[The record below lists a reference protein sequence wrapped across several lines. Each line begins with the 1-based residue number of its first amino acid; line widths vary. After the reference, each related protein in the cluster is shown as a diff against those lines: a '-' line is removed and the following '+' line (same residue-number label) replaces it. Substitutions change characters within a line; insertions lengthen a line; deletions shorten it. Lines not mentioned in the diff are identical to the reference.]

1 MDNESVTEKED
12 KMQGMMQRRHSLGS
26 IVTEVLLSIQ
36 GILGLLFS
44 LPLLAGLLAPGR
56 PVIVS
61 GRAIFAGPAG
71 GVSLVVA
78 LASFVIAWGLWMW
91 KPWAHQRTVLL
102 EIISLA
108 LWAFELIEPD
118 INRGV
123 PLARMII
130 AALILVCLYASPS
143 LRALSRA

>member
-1 MDNESVTEKED
+1 MIAKFKEYR
-12 KMQGMMQRRHSLGS
+12 MQGMIQRRHSLGS
-26 IVTEVLLSIQ
+26 IVTVVLLGIQ
-36 GILGLLFS
+36 GVLGLFFS

-61 GRAIFAGPAG
+61 GTAIFAGPAG

-78 LASFVIAWGLWMW
+78 LASLIITWGLWMW

-102 EIISLA
+102 EVISLA
-108 LWAFELIEPD
+108 LGAFELMEPG
-118 INRGV
+118 INREV

-130 AALILVCLYASPS
+130 AALILICLYASPS
-143 LRALSRA
+143 VRALSRA

>member
-1 MDNESVTEKED
+1 
-12 KMQGMMQRRHSLGS
+12 MQDMIQRRHSLGS
-26 IVTEVLLSIQ
+26 IVTVVLLSIQ

-61 GRAIFAGPAG
+61 GTAIFAGPAG

-78 LASFVIAWGLWMW
+78 LTSPIIAWGLWMW

-108 LWAFELIEPD
+108 LGAFELIEPGVT
-118 INRGV
+118 RGL
-123 PLARMII
+123 PLTHII
-130 AALILVCLYASPS
+130 MAALILICLYAVPDV
-143 LRALSRA
+143 RARLL

>member
-1 MDNESVTEKED
+1 
-12 KMQGMMQRRHSLGS
+12 MQDMIQRGHSLGS
-26 IVTEVLLSIQ
+26 IVTVVFLSIQ
-36 GILGLLFS
+36 GVLGLLFS

-61 GRAIFAGPAG
+61 GTAIFAGPAG

-78 LASFVIAWGLWMW
+78 LASFVTAWGLWMW

-108 LWAFELIEPD
+108 LGAFELIEPD
-118 INRGV
+118 INRGA

-130 AALILVCLYASPS
+130 AALILICLYASPS
-143 LRALSRA
+143 VRALSRA